1 MDLSRT
7 GRDDQTYW
15 DAIEIEVEVE
25 LCRKTGNLTGYLVG
39 AFSRRLVLLITE
51 WLVLLVLFVSAR
63 DAMPVRQVN
72 ANERSAL
79 GFGVP
84 DTRILDHN
92 VFNLG
97 RWQTN

>member
-25 LCRKTGNLTGYLVG
+25 VEVEVELCRKTGNLPGYLVG

-63 DAMPVRQVN
+63 DAMPVWQVN
-72 ANERSAL
+72 ANECSAL
-79 GFGVP
+79 K
-84 DTRILDHN
+84 LS
-92 VFNLG
+92 
-97 RWQTN
+97 